1 VLRAVKESG
10 EAAVRPVTTGM
21 RVLLVAFTALT
32 VLAFVALDVLA
43 AHTADFFAWTIDPPT
58 TAAFLGSGYAA
69 GTLLVALTLRTR
81 AWTNARVAVLTVL
94 VFTVLTLGATLL
106 HLDKFHFGADGVVAR
121 AAAWFWLAVYL
132 VVPVAMAVLVVLQR
146 RAPGADPPAGP
157 PMPSWLALVL
167 AAQGTL
173 LIAVGLALYVAPATA
188 AALWPW
194 PLTPLTARAV
204 AAWLLAFG
212 IAAALAIGE
221 RDLGRLELPAAA
233 YTALGTLQL
242 VTVVRFAGE
251 LRWAS
256 PTAWAYVAVLVT
268 VVATGG
274 YGWWAGFG
282 HHRGR
287 VPPIARRADPVPP
300 PVAQPTPELYRSA
313 S

>member
-1 VLRAVKESG
+1 VLRAVKETG
-10 EAAVRPVTTGM
+10 ETAVRPVTTGM

-43 AHTADFFAWTIDPPT
+43 TRTADFFAWTIEPPA

-106 HLDKFHFGADGVVAR
+106 HLDKFHFGADGVVAW
-121 AAAWFWLAVYL
+121 AAAWFWLAIYL
-132 VVPVAMAVLVVLQR
+132 VVPVALAVLVVLQR
-146 RAPGADPPAGP
+146 RAPGADPPVGP

-173 LIAVGLALYVAPATA
+173 LIAVGVALYVAPATA

-204 AAWLLAFG
+204 AAWLIAFG
-212 IAAALAIGE
+212 VAAVLTLVE
-221 RDLGRLELPAAA
+221 RDLNRLAAGAVA
-233 YTALGTLQL
+233 YTLFGVLQL
-242 VTVVRFAGE
+242 LALPRYGGVARWGSGAGIGYLVVLITVVPVGAVGCWLVAG
-251 LRWAS
+251 L
-256 PTAWAYVAVLVT
+256 
-268 VVATGG
+268 
-274 YGWWAGFG
+274 
-282 HHRGR
+282 
-287 VPPIARRADPVPP
+287 ARRRRAAGATPAGADP
-300 PVAQPTPELYRSA
+300 AR
-313 S
+313 